1 MTFPMYGKMK
11 HVPNHQPVIY
21 VMTNRF
27 LCRNNIDHKSSTA
40 QLWKTNSMD
49 ICLQISFLR
58 RLLDASSVHI
68 SASAE
73 RQARFGSSL
82 SYKMESMLS
91 SRIKYDLKTSKK
103 HFAIKKTH
111 FSLPCAFFISLN
123 GTTYLGVSVIP
134 WIQTSWMGLMTIH
147 NLGNECEMKIVS

>member
-1 MTFPMYGKMK
+1 MTFLTFPMYGKIK
-11 HVPNHQPVIY
+11 HVPNHQPAIY
-21 VMTNRF
+21 LMTNS
-27 LCRNNIDHKSSTA
+27 L
-40 QLWKTNSMD
+40 LWNAETTLITSLQQHSFEKTHSMD

-73 RQARFGSSL
+73 RQARFGSNL
-82 SYKMESMLS
+82 SCKMESMLS
-91 SRIKYDLKTSKK
+91 SRIKYYLKTSKN

-134 WIQTSWMGLMTIH
+134 
-147 NLGNECEMKIVS
+147 